1 MQAAAPISKSPAQI
15 TSTAGFTLVEV
26 VISMTLMALIFT
38 AAFGSYFLG
47 MDMIDDSREEV
58 RVSQIIQSE
67 IERLRTKNWGQLG
80 KMASG
85 ETFDPDGE
93 FVKQYSDKYDAY
105 RYVILLTNQ
114 RSQQYLVA
122 VRVTWTTKNGR
133 STVRWFNTIFT
144 KGGLNDYYYRD
155 I

>member
-1 MQAAAPISKSPAQI
+1 MQAAAPTRNSFQT
-15 TSTAGFTLVEV
+15 TSNAGFTLVEV
-26 VISMTLMALIFT
+26 VVSMTLMALIFT

-80 KMASG
+80 LMASG

-93 FVKQYSDKYDAY
+93 FVKQYSDKYNAY

-133 STVRWFNTIFT
+133 TTVRWFNTIFT

-155 I
+155 V

>member
-1 MQAAAPISKSPAQI
+1 MQAAAPIKKQPLQT

-80 KMASG
+80 LMASG

-93 FVKQYSDKYDAY
+93 FVKQYSDKYNAY

-122 VRVTWTTKNGR
+122 VRVTWTTQSGR
-133 STVRWFNTIFT
+133 TTVRWFNTIFT

>member
-1 MQAAAPISKSPAQI
+1 MQAAAPTRNSFQT
-15 TSTAGFTLVEV
+15 TSNAGFTLVEV
-26 VISMTLMALIFT
+26 VVSMTLMALIFT

-67 IERLRTKNWGQLG
+67 IERLRTKNWTQLG

-93 FVKQYSDKYDAY
+93 FVKQYSDKYNAY

-122 VRVTWTTKNGR
+122 VRVSWTTKNGR
-133 STVRWFNTIFT
+133 PTVRWFNTIFT